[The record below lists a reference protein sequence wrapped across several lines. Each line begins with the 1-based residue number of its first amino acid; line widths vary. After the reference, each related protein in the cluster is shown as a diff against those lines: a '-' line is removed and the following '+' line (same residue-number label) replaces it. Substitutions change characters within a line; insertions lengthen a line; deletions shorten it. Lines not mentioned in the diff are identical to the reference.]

1 MKKLDG
7 GIGLWLSMIAI
18 FWIVSIEAVTLS
30 AYTPGVNPV
39 GLMWN
44 LTMRP

>member
-18 FWIVSIEAVTLS
+18 FWIVSLEVITWSCV
-30 AYTPGVNPV
+30 TPGAHPV
-39 GLMWN
+39 GLTWN